1 MLALMVMLVLLVWAI
16 WCTWPPAGE
25 PAPSHVRSSAGSVP
39 RPVLAEVLVFGS
51 ASPEIARVRPTVRF
65 VGRPVLDEDDLIA
78 FGLAL
83 EAADDV
89 VGELV
94 DPAA

>member
-1 MLALMVMLVLLVWAI
+1 MVALMVMLVLLGWAI
-16 WCTWPPAGE
+16 WCTWPTARTTSPDRSLAGL
-25 PAPSHVRSSAGSVP
+25 VP
-39 RPVLAEVLVFGS
+39 RPVLAEVLVL
-51 ASPEIARVRPTVRF
+51 SPSSPGIARVRSSSCF
-65 VGRPVLDEDDLIA
+65 AGRPALDEDDLIA

-94 DPAA
+94 GPAA